1 MQLTALDWFVIVA
14 YFVATIGI
22 GLWFSRKASASL
34 ADYFVSG
41 RSLPWWLAGT
51 SMVATS
57 FAADTPLAVAGLITE
72 NGLAGNWIW
81 WSLATG
87 GMVTVFVYAKLW
99 RRAEVMTDVEL
110 TELRYSGKPASAL
123 RLIRAVYVALIINP
137 IIIGWVTGAM
147 LAVLQGTVLSTAV
160 STSGAPEVQAAA
172 SPASMSGMTE
182 WAIIIGCLAVVGVY
196 CTFSG
201 LWGVAFAD
209 VMQFFAAMIGC
220 IILAY
225 IAVQHVGGM
234 DALHAKVVETYGS
247 DQAFRFLPDVT
258 AENAW
263 LPLHAFL
270 VFLLVQWWATWY
282 PGSEPG
288 GGGYVVQRM
297 AACRDE
303 KHAML
308 ATLWYQVAYYC
319 VRPWPWILVAFVS
332 LAMYPELRERVGN
345 PELGRS
351 DVGFAWVMRD
361 LSPIGVRGLM
371 LVTFFAA
378 FMSTI
383 STQMNW
389 GASYLTRDVY
399 QRFLRPNATNAELI
413 RASRWLSVL
422 ILVVGAIAAWIMKDI
437 DIKDVWRIMLA
448 LGAGSGAVY
457 MLRWFWWRINAWS
470 EISAMLGS
478 LLYFLLFQYLWP
490 DMGDEIRL
498 LCVAA
503 ATITTWLVV
512 TFATRPDDREKLTSF
527 YRKVQ
532 PAGPGW
538 KLIAKENPDIQ
549 PSDNLRVSLLC
560 AFTGSALVYFTIP
573 AIGALLFGNYATFGL
588 LFLGAVASGG
598 ILRYLIK
605 WV

>member
-1 MQLTALDWFVIVA
+1 MQLTVLDWVVIA
-14 YFVATIGI
+14 TYFLITIGI
-22 GLWFSRKASASL
+22 GLWFSRKASESM

-51 SMVATS
+51 SMVATT
-57 FAADTPLAVAGLITE
+57 FAADTPLAVTGMVAK
-72 NGLAGNWIW
+72 NGLAGNWVW
-81 WSLATG
+81 WSLAMG

-110 TELRYSGKPASAL
+110 TEMRYSGRPASAL

-147 LAVLQGTVLSTAV
+147 LAVVQGTVLSTPGGE
-160 STSGAPEVQAAA
+160 GAEAAA
-172 SPASMSGMTE
+172 SSGMLD
-182 WAIIIGCLAVVGVY
+182 WMIIIGCLAVVGVY

-209 VMQFFAAMIGC
+209 VLQFFAAMIGC
-220 IILAY
+220 TLLAY
-225 IAVQHVGGM
+225 FAVQHVGGM
-234 DALHAKVVETYGS
+234 DALHTKVVEAYGS

-258 AENAW
+258 AEDAW

-282 PGSEPG
+282 PGAEPG

-297 AACRDE
+297 AACQDE
-303 KHAML
+303 RHATL
-308 ATLWYQVAYYC
+308 ATLWYQVAHYC

-332 LAMYPELRERVGN
+332 LAMYPELRERALDSS
-345 PELGRS
+345 LGRA

-361 LSPIGVRGLM
+361 VSPVGVRGLM

-399 QRFLRPNATNAELI
+399 QRFVNPTATDEQLV

-422 ILVVGAIAAWIMKDI
+422 VLVTGAVAAWIMKDVDI
-437 DIKDVWRIMLA
+437 DDIWRIMLA

-470 EISAMLGS
+470 EISAMVGS
-478 LLYFLLFQYLWP
+478 LVYFLLFRNLFP
-490 DMGDEIRL
+490 DMGDEVRL
-498 LCVAA
+498 LCVAG
-503 ATITTWLVV
+503 ATILTWLVV
-512 TFATRPDDREKLTSF
+512 TFITRPDETGKLTSF

-538 KLIAKENPDIQ
+538 AKIAKQNTDIR
-549 PSDNLRVSLLC
+549 PNDKLGVSLLC
-560 AFTGSALVYFTIP
+560 AMAGSSMIYFTIP
-573 AIGALLFGNYATFGL
+573 AIGALLFGRLGNFAL
-588 LFLGAVASGG
+588 LLGGAVASGVA
-598 ILRYLIK
+598 LRLLMGRK
-605 WV
+605 

>member
-1 MQLTALDWFVIVA
+1 MQLTALDWVVIATYFVI
-14 YFVATIGI
+14 TIGI
-22 GLWFSRKASASL
+22 GLWFSRKASESM

-51 SMVATS
+51 SMVATT
-57 FAADTPLAVAGLITE
+57 FAADTPLAVTGMVAK
-72 NGLAGNWIW
+72 NGLAGNWVW
-81 WSLATG
+81 WSLAMG

-110 TELRYSGKPASAL
+110 TEMRYSGRPASAL

-147 LAVLQGTVLSTAV
+147 LAVLQGTVLSTPGGE
-160 STSGAPEVQAAA
+160 STS
-172 SPASMSGMTE
+172 SGMLD
-182 WAIIIGCLAVVGVY
+182 WMIIVGCLAVVGVY

-209 VMQFFAAMIGC
+209 VLQFFAAMIGC
-220 IILAY
+220 SLLAY
-225 IAVQHVGGM
+225 FAVQHVGGM
-234 DALHAKVVETYGS
+234 DALHAKVVESYGS

-258 AENAW
+258 AEDAW

-282 PGSEPG
+282 PGAEPG

-297 AACRDE
+297 AACQDE
-303 KHAML
+303 RHATL
-308 ATLWYQVAYYC
+308 ATLWYQVAHYC

-332 LAMYPELRERVGN
+332 LAMYPELRERALDSS
-345 PELGRS
+345 LGRA

-361 LSPIGVRGLM
+361 VSPVGVRGLM

-399 QRFLRPNATNAELI
+399 QRFVNPTATDDQLV

-422 ILVVGAIAAWIMKDI
+422 VLVTGAAASWIMKDI
-437 DIKDVWRIMLA
+437 DIDDVWRIMLA

-478 LLYFLLFQYLWP
+478 LVYFLLVQYLLP
-490 DMGDEIRL
+490 DLGSEMQL
-498 LCVAA
+498 LCVAG
-503 ATITTWLVV
+503 ATILTWLVV
-512 TFATRPDDREKLTSF
+512 TFITRPDDAATLTSF

-538 KLIAKENPDIQ
+538 SAVAKQNTDIH
-549 PSDNLRVSLLC
+549 PSDNLGISLLC
-560 AFTGSALVYFTIP
+560 ALAGSAMIYFTIP
-573 AIGALLFGNYATFGL
+573 AIGSLLFGDFSKFAIL
-588 LFLGAVASGG
+588 LGGAIASG
-598 ILRYLIK
+598 IVLRVLMGRK
-605 WV
+605 